1 MCLLIAEEDPALG
14 AFLARRLQ
22 QDGYET
28 VLTSDGDAAMRLAGE
43 LTPELAILSLSLPG
57 CDGMKV
63 LGAIRSLPNTMP
75 VVMLVKAQDSGA
87 RLRCFEAGI
96 DQVIQKPVSLAEL
109 RACCRVLLRRQT
121 SSHILRHGDMELD
134 CVEHSVRRNGETVP
148 LTNREYALL
157 EFLMR
162 HRGQAVSRAA
172 LLHGVWRRN
181 TDPPANLV
189 DLHIN
194 YLRNKL
200 RELGAAPM
208 IRTVRGVG
216 YSIGLGA

>member
-1 MCLLIAEEDPALG
+1 MCLLIAEEDAALG

-28 VLTSDGDAAMRLAGE
+28 VLTANGGAAIRLAGE
-43 LTPELAILSLSLPG
+43 RTPELAILSLSLPG
-57 CDGMKV
+57 RDGLAV
-63 LGAIRSLPNTMP
+63 LAAIRSLPNTMP
-75 VVMLVKAQDSGA
+75 TLMLVKAQDSGA
-87 RLRCFEAGI
+87 QLRCFEAGAG
-96 DQVIQKPVSLAEL
+96 QVIQKPFSLAEL
-109 RACCRVLLRRQT
+109 RARCRVLLSSRT
-121 SSHILRHGDMELD
+121 SSHLLRQGDMELD
-134 CVEHSVRRNGETVP
+134 CVERSVRRNGETVP

-162 HRGQAVSRAA
+162 RRGQAVSRAT

-181 TDPPANLV
+181 AESPANLV